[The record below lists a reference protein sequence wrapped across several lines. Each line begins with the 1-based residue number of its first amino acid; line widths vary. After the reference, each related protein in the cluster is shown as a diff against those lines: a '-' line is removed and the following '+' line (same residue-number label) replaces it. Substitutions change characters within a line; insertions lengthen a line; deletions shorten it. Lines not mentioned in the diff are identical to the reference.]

1 MRTQQK
7 LQIEA
12 IVAKYENLAAQTP
25 VAKAAQEEL
34 SSDFFRAMGS
44 DVDFN
49 VTLYSEQLLA
59 RIYKLRAGDK
69 AEGRVLKD
77 YPDVDKYYS
86 KGILSEQEE
95 QYLVEHFAVFTEYMF
110 EHIQSHE
117 LGVVFNTPDEW
128 SRLVPY
134 LLEKQDGKLLIPA
147 SDKGKEFA
155 GLGTCDVTVGI
166 GYAGAAIQALAQGD
180 TIHYKDV
187 DGSLSEMEDALSKSL
202 EGSSDVS
209 AASAFLS
216 DVPSGTFDAA
226 IFGVQEF
233 SDGISTIQPLLCYT
247 AIRRLVKE
255 GGEILMSLS
264 RAQLL
269 NKDCEPLRQF
279 IISSK
284 ELQEAIQL
292 PSGSILFHLSKKVN
306 KTFVMAKALEKKA
319 KMWGN
324 VVDAEAFHE
333 DVLLANT
340 PEGEA
345 QNICRRFS
353 YDSLKEDMLLPAYY
367 LDFPTEG
374 AFVSEVADGPSEKV
388 SSDDCSSEE
397 VAVTL
402 NELTD
407 IFSGSEFC
415 VSDLPLLNKNRFR
428 HYWRVESPCVVFA
441 ASGQDIAVGY
451 TKEHASILVPATL
464 HVLIP
469 KEGIS
474 AEYLASCLF
483 RGSLRD
489 QVLALVYGEG
499 LSAKLPKGWETWVR
513 IKSHTKEEQSAIVNE
528 ALQRDF
534 ARQKVINEEQ
544 SQAFIR
550 SMHLRKHALSQNVA
564 AFSSMFHTLERCM
577 KDHYGNLK
585 NEFKLSPVSDM
596 TVEEAMSFLHENI
609 GIIAERVAHLTDEQN
624 WGDSENIEPQKFIE
638 DYEKEHTDSRFE
650 FQHMW
655 EVFEPNC
662 FHKDVVDP
670 NTGKVLFK
678 KGESMNLAWFPQKAL
693 TQVFDDIIANAVS
706 HGFTD
711 KNRTDFTVRFRWTI
725 DGLKMHIDVSN
736 NGSPIPA
743 DVDTRR
749 ILDYGYSSSLNKN
762 GHGGLGGGEIAELMH
777 KFGGDVKVISTPK
790 ENFTVTY
797 RLSLPVASLC

>member
-12 IVAKYENLAAQTP
+12 IVAKYENLAAKTP
-25 VAKAAQEEL
+25 AAKSAQEEL
-34 SSDFFRAMGS
+34 SSNIFAKYGG
-44 DVDFN
+44 DVDLN

-69 AEGRVLKD
+69 AEDRVLKE
-77 YPDVDKYYS
+77 YPDVEKYYF
-86 KGILSEQEE
+86 KELLSNQEE
-95 QYLVEHFAVFTEYMF
+95 QYLVEHFADFVECIFDHIHILDVSFTF
-110 EHIQSHE
+110 DA
-117 LGVVFNTPDEW
+117 PDEW
-128 SRLVPY
+128 SSLVPY
-134 LLEKQDGKLLIPA
+134 LLEKQTGKILIPA
-147 SDKGKEFA
+147 SDNGKEFA

-216 DVPSGTFDAA
+216 DEPSGTFDAA
-226 IFGVQEF
+226 IFGAQEF

-292 PSGSILFHLSKKVN
+292 PSGNVLLHLTKKPN
-306 KTFVMAKALEKKA
+306 KTFVMVKALKSIATER
-319 KMWGN
+319 GN
-324 VVDAEAFHE
+324 VVDAEAFHK
-333 DVLLANT
+333 DVRMADT

-345 QNICRRFS
+345 RNICRRFA
-353 YDSLKEDMLLPAYY
+353 YEDLNGDMLMPTYY
-367 LDFPTEG
+367 LDFPTDG
-374 AFVSEVADGPSEKV
+374 LLVCDIADRPATKVNSDECTAEEKV
-388 SSDDCSSEE
+388 
-397 VAVTL
+397 VTL
-402 NELTD
+402 NELVD
-407 IFSGSEFC
+407 VFSDSEFT
-415 VSDLPLLNKNRFR
+415 VANLPRVNKDRFR
-428 HYWRVESPCVVFA
+428 HYWRVEGPCVVFA
-441 ASGQDIAVGY
+441 ASGNDIAVGY
-451 TKEHASILVPATL
+451 TQEQVSILVPANL

-469 KEGIS
+469 KGDVS
-474 AEYLASCLF
+474 TEYLACSLF
-483 RGSLRD
+483 SGSLRN
-489 QVLALVYGEG
+489 QVLSLVYGVG
-499 LSAKLPKGWETWVR
+499 RSSKLPKGWETLIR
-513 IKSHTKEEQSAIVNE
+513 IPNKTKNEQSAFVSDIR
-528 ALQRDF
+528 QCDF
-534 ARQKVINEEQ
+534 DRQKVTNEEQ

-564 AFSSMFHTLERCM
+564 AFDSMFRILERCM
-577 KDHYGNLK
+577 KDHYGTLK
-585 NEFKLSPVSDM
+585 NDFKVSPVSDM
-596 TVEEAMSFLHENI
+596 TVEDAMVFLHKNI
-609 GIIAERVAHLTDEQN
+609 GTIAERVAHLTDEQN
-624 WGDSENIEPQKFIE
+624 WGKSEDIEPQQFIE
-638 DYEKEHTDSRFE
+638 DYEKEHTDSRFK

-655 EVFEPNC
+655 ENFEQNS
-662 FHKDVVDP
+662 FHKDVVDQQ
-670 NTGKVLFK
+670 TGKVLFK
-678 KGESMNLAWFPQKAL
+678 EGESMNLAWFPQKAL

-797 RLSLPVASLC
+797 RLSLPVASLY

>member
-77 YPDVDKYYS
+77 YPDVDKYYY
-86 KGILSEQEE
+86 KEILSEQEE

-117 LGVVFNTPDEW
+117 LGVVFNAPGEW
-128 SRLVPY
+128 SSLVPY

-155 GLGTCDVTVGI
+155 GLGKCEVTVGY
-166 GYAGAAIQALAQGD
+166 GYSAAAIEALAKGD
-180 TIHYKDV
+180 TIHYTDV
-187 DGSLSEMEDALSKSL
+187 GASLTDTLLNSLKS
-202 EGSSDVS
+202 SSDVSS
-209 AASAFLS
+209 AASAFLKN
-216 DVPSGTFDAA
+216 VPSGTFDAA
-226 IFGVQEF
+226 IFEVQDTPIACF
-233 SDGISTIQPLLCYT
+233 A
-247 AIRRLVKE
+247 AIHRLVKD
-255 GGEILMSLS
+255 GGEILMCLS
-264 RAQLL
+264 KAQLL
-269 NKDCEPLRQF
+269 SNENEELRQY
-279 IISSK
+279 IVRNG
-284 ELQEAIQL
+284 ELQEAVQL

-513 IKSHTKEEQSAIVNE
+513 IKCHTKEEQSAIVNE

-638 DYEKEHTDSRFE
+638 DYEKTHKDSRFE

-678 KGESMNLAWFPQKAL
+678 EGESMNLARFSQKAL
-693 TQVFDDIIANAVS
+693 TQIFDDIIANAVA

-711 KNRTDFTVRFRWTI
+711 RKRSDYTVRFRWAI
-725 DGLKMHIDVSN
+725 DGLRMHIDVSN
-736 NGSPIPA
+736 NGSPVPD
-743 DVDTRR
+743 DVDTKR
-749 ILDYGYSSSLNKN
+749 ILDYGYSSSLNQN

-777 KFGGDVKVISTPK
+777 KFGGDVTVISTPK
-790 ENFTVTY
+790 EVFTVTY
-797 RLSLPVASLC
+797 RLSLPVASLY

>member
-77 YPDVDKYYS
+77 YPDVDKYYF
-86 KGILSEQEE
+86 KEILSEQEE

-117 LGVVFNTPDEW
+117 LGVVFNAPGEW
-128 SRLVPY
+128 SSLVPY

-226 IFGVQEF
+226 IFGAQEF

-284 ELQEAIQL
+284 ELQKAIQL

-306 KTFVMAKALEKKA
+306 KTFVMAKALKSIATER
-319 KMWGN
+319 GN
-324 VVDAEAFHE
+324 VVDAEAFHK
-333 DVLLANT
+333 DVRMADT

-345 QNICRRFS
+345 RNICRRFA
-353 YDSLKEDMLLPAYY
+353 YEDLNGDMLMPAYY
-367 LDFPTEG
+367 LDFPTDG
-374 AFVSEVADGPSEKV
+374 LLVCDIADRPATKVNSDECTAEEKV
-388 SSDDCSSEE
+388 
-397 VAVTL
+397 VTL
-402 NELTD
+402 NELVD
-407 IFSGSEFC
+407 VFSDSEFT
-415 VSDLPLLNKNRFR
+415 VANLPRVNKDRFR
-428 HYWRVESPCVVFA
+428 HYWRVEGPCVVFA
-441 ASGQDIAVGY
+441 ASGNDIAVGY
-451 TKEHASILVPATL
+451 TQEQVSILVPANL

-469 KEGIS
+469 KGDVIT
-474 AEYLASCLF
+474 EYLACSLF
-483 RGSLRD
+483 SGSLRD

-513 IKSHTKEEQSAIVNE
+513 IKCHTKEEQSAIVNE

-638 DYEKEHTDSRFE
+638 DYEKTHKDSRFE

-678 KGESMNLAWFPQKAL
+678 EGESMNLARFSQKAL
-693 TQVFDDIIANAVS
+693 TQIFDDIIANAVA

-711 KNRTDFTVRFRWTI
+711 RKRSDYTVRFRWAI
-725 DGLKMHIDVSN
+725 DGLRMHIDVSN
-736 NGSPIPA
+736 NGSPIPD
-743 DVDTRR
+743 DVDTKR
-749 ILDYGYSSSLNKN
+749 ILDYGYSSSLNQN

-777 KFGGDVKVISTPK
+777 KFGGDVTVISTPK
-790 ENFTVTY
+790 EVFTVTY
-797 RLSLPVASLC
+797 RLSLPVASLY